1 MDHLQTIIAG
11 MSKEELRYY
20 KLFTSRTIHEHDRKD
35 IKLFNEYRKQGV
47 EFNEEKT
54 IKKIYPEGNKNAW
67 YRIKHR
73 LLGDIN
79 KSLTLLHYEENDFMI
94 ACHTLA
100 LYQYYA
106 TKNKISEAS
115 YYLRKAEK
123 LAQKI
128 EHNELLDIIYGEYIQ
143 LSFSSIHINPEH
155 YLTQRKEIRK
165 KQEALREID
174 DLLSVI
180 NYQLKTTQNL
190 SRSDN
195 DILATLQHN
204 IDKFIK
210 DEETKKSASLQ
221 IKVYQAVSKILLQ
234 RHEYVALEKFL
245 LKTYKYFEKHEL
257 FNKGNHDTKL
267 QMLTYLVNSLFKN
280 NKSEKSLQWAETLK
294 LAMEEYNHLL
304 YDKYFFFYYNALV
317 INYSAIDPPQ
327 AMDILENLR
336 ENSKIKNNDY
346 YIFFVYLNL
355 AVLRFDNKE
364 YKEAS
369 KHFNKISLLN
379 WYKSADDSL
388 QLKITV
394 CELITRYQ
402 MQQYDVLI
410 YKLEQTNRGFKAALA
425 SEENKAEKEVLSLLK
440 RLEKTIAIKKD
451 KNLIEKIKEKQS
463 WMRKEINPET
473 YIINYENW
481 MDTLLK

>member
-79 KSLTLLHYEENDFMI
+79 KSLTLLHYEKNDFMI

-221 IKVYQAVSKILLQ
+221 IKVYHKRSQVDGSITSKLTFLAQKAGPIGGITHITSQALQ
-234 RHEYVALEKFL
+234 HKQRSA
-245 LKTYKYFEKHEL
+245 
-257 FNKGNHDTKL
+257 FN
-267 QMLTYLVNSLFKN
+267 Q
-280 NKSEKSLQWAETLK
+280 
-294 LAMEEYNHLL
+294 
-304 YDKYFFFYYNALV
+304 
-317 INYSAIDPPQ
+317 
-327 AMDILENLR
+327 
-336 ENSKIKNNDY
+336 
-346 YIFFVYLNL
+346 
-355 AVLRFDNKE
+355 
-364 YKEAS
+364 
-369 KHFNKISLLN
+369 
-379 WYKSADDSL
+379 
-388 QLKITV
+388 
-394 CELITRYQ
+394 
-402 MQQYDVLI
+402 
-410 YKLEQTNRGFKAALA
+410 
-425 SEENKAEKEVLSLLK
+425 
-440 RLEKTIAIKKD
+440 
-451 KNLIEKIKEKQS
+451 
-463 WMRKEINPET
+463 
-473 YIINYENW
+473 
-481 MDTLLK
+481 